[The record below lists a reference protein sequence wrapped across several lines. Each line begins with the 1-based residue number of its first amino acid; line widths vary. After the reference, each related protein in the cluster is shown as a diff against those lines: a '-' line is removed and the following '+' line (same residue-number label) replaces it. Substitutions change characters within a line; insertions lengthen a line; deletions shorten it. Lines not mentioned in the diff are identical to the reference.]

1 MHDFTLVALEGAFG
15 SGVAASVDLLRAA
28 AALAP
33 RAGAPA
39 PRWRVCSV
47 AGGPVTLQSGL
58 TLATAK
64 LDPAT
69 RRDRSTWIIP
79 GLGLDTEEEVAA
91 CARRADVTQL
101 LPRLRAHSARGGALA
116 AGCSAVFLLEFAGLL
131 AGRRVTTTWWLAPL
145 LQRMNPAC
153 RVDAAQMVCAD
164 GPIATGAA
172 AFAQTDLM
180 LHLLRVACGARLTAL
195 VSRYLLV
202 DGRNAASRYALPEVL
217 ATGDELVA
225 RIVARVEKALP
236 QVPSVAS
243 LAKDLCMSER
253 TLARRV
259 QRATGHG
266 THALLQSVR
275 LQRARALLERSRMP
289 VEQVAAAV
297 GYDDPTA
304 LRRLLRKRAGVSPSE
319 YRPAY
324 ALK

>member
-1 MHDFTLVALEGAFG
+1 MHDFTLLALDGAFG

-58 TLATAK
+58 VL
-64 LDPAT
+64 PAAPPIPAG

-79 GLGLDTEEEVAA
+79 GLGLANEAEVQA
-91 CARRADVTQL
+91 CAVRADVAQL
-101 LPRLRAHSARGGALA
+101 LPRLREHVARGGTVA

-131 AGRRVTTTWWLAPL
+131 PSRRVTTAWWLAPL

-164 GPIATGAA
+164 GPIVTGAA

-180 LHLLRVACGARLTAL
+180 LHLLRVVCGARLTAL
-195 VSRYLLV
+195 LAKYLLV
-202 DGRNAASRYALPEVL
+202 DGRNAPSRHALPEAL

-225 RIVARVEKALP
+225 RIVTRVEQALP
-236 QVPSVAS
+236 EVPSVAS

-259 QRATGHG
+259 QRATGHS
-266 THALLQSVR
+266 TRALLQSVR

-304 LRRLLRKRAGVSPSE
+304 LRRLLRKRAGVSPSA

-324 ALK
+324 ALE